1 MTKEEKFLATLN
13 EEELELVRNKKVAP
27 TPFDFLWYY
36 KVFSEYE
43 DTKKAMQMQHRKAEL
58 YDKWKALGLIEE

>member
-1 MTKEEKFLATLN
+1 MTKKEQFLATLN
-13 EEELELVRNKKVAP
+13 EEELELVKNKKVKP

-43 DTKKAMQMQHRKAEL
+43 DTEKAMQMQRRKAEL
-58 YDKWKALGLIEE
+58 YKKWKALGLLEE